1 LENNGVP
8 TILRQANSRFR
19 RDDRQLDEDEEMWF
33 NDDEDFDDEGSSSVG
48 PGPTPSGEPN
58 KAAAAGLAAVT
69 AVTTNSCE
77 KVTEA
82 VSAVSEVP
90 SIDKLMEEDKKKELL
105 GSVMTGQ
112 VETSSPTTAT
122 NIAKVGRM
130 KIQGDLLGR
139 YKQAQICA
147 EGCEG

>member
-1 LENNGVP
+1 
-8 TILRQANSRFR
+8 
-19 RDDRQLDEDEEMWF
+19 MWF

-77 KVTEA
+77 KVAEA

-122 NIAKVGRM
+122 NIAKVGR
-130 KIQGDLLGR
+130 I
-139 YKQAQICA
+139 
-147 EGCEG
+147 